1 MYKRDNHY
9 NVKLS
14 KSELEREIS
23 RHYSGEDGLVIQL
36 MSNAVQDNLV
46 ETLHELAVANESLWS
61 LNDWPEGEGFG
72 SSDRFEYFRRIK
84 ESVAF
89 ERSFLKAEDEL
100 VAINKLDKCPLND
113 TVRAFMK
120 MNDKIAEG
128 MVA

>member
-9 NVKLS
+9 NVKRS
-14 KSELEREIS
+14 KSDLEREIS

-120 MNDKIAEG
+120 MNEKLAEG
-128 MVA
+128 LGA